1 MMEDKE
7 IWYRQDSVTVTL
19 AETLRGR
26 YRVRAL
32 TNGCETPAGKQTS
45 SEVCR
50 GAVQAVMFADAA
62 QDEWPSQG
70 SRQLDIAVIGILPIT
85 KVDAPACDRS
95 SAGHRYFA
103 LLPPTV
109 SYDLLCQIIEMAFV
123 NIDLA

>member
-1 MMEDKE
+1 MEDKE

-32 TNGCETPAGKQTS
+32 SNGCETPAGKTG

-50 GAVQAVMFADAA
+50 GAVRAVMLADAA
-62 QDEWPSQG
+62 QDEWPSQV

-85 KVDAPACDRS
+85 SLYCRLPFHMIS
-95 SAGHRYFA
+95 FA
-103 LLPPTV
+103 K
-109 SYDLLCQIIEMAFV
+109 
-123 NIDLA
+123 